1 MAPVTPMVSPSQS
14 KDICT
19 TLRYFPNLMT
29 VIQNKLSDILTEIKY
44 HRQQVTLVRSEKD
57 TMESVLGMKIADTK
71 KSVLNDAARVRHDM
85 EKSRRT

>member
-1 MAPVTPMVSPSQS
+1 MGSLSQS
-14 KDICT
+14 KDTCT
-19 TLRYFPNLMT
+19 TLRYCPNLIT